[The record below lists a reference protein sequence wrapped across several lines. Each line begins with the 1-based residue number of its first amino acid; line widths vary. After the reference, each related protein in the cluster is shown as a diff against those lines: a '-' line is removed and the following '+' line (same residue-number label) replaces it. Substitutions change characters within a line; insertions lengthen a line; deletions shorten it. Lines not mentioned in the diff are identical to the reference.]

1 MRPRRLGKISGEES
15 AAVIRLEQ
23 ALADA
28 ERRHDVAKGCVVLR
42 KAFNRFL
49 ADAAGGTDAHF
60 NAAERN
66 DTNGL
71 DHDTAGTSTAP
82 RGITNG
88 NRPVQP
94 TMNPRLESLRI
105 RAAESAQKFED
116 DASLKQVT
124 LSRRVPSLSQLDLP
138 KSQAK
143 PQAKAAGSTMAADGP
158 SGAQGGTPP
167 AADPG
172 FLDHRSENAG
182 GGGATKSGDGGV
194 NNNNLTLLRLGDT
207 VGNAAAQ
214 ERGMAELSQMIMR
227 MPRESIDAI
236 VSTVM
241 RTVLK
246 SLAAHKRN
254 VLVNYRCSHI
264 WSWSTTALGPGGHS
278 GGARR
283 GCSQLYQAL
292 SAAAAA

>member
-1 MRPRRLGKISGEES
+1 MGSGDKQGCYQAYTEATRSVILLAARRRRRRCEFFPCEVGWRTAAASATTPLSSEVKTADQMRPRRLGKISGEES
-15 AAVIRLEQ
+15 AEVIRLKQ

-88 NRPVQP
+88 TRPVQP

-143 PQAKAAGSTMAADGP
+143 SQAKAAGSTMAADGP

-167 AADPG
+167 
-172 FLDHRSENAG
+172 
-182 GGGATKSGDGGV
+182 
-194 NNNNLTLLRLGDT
+194 
-207 VGNAAAQ
+207 
-214 ERGMAELSQMIMR
+214 
-227 MPRESIDAI
+227 
-236 VSTVM
+236 VM
-241 RTVLK
+241 R
-246 SLAAHKRN
+246 
-254 VLVNYRCSHI
+254 
-264 WSWSTTALGPGGHS
+264 S
-278 GGARR
+278 GIRIIAVKMPVVAARR
-283 GCSQLYQAL
+283 NQVMVA
-292 SAAAAA
+292 